1 MTLVTTLTAL
11 GALSAVAGLLLRRAM
26 RVWTL
31 LTVGF
36 VGLALAL
43 VWFDEGIYSLSH
55 PLLTVVA
62 GLAAVTGGGLVTTQV
77 FALVDRDARDS
88 RVRHGGE
95 ILRGGA
101 WIGALERLGVYVALV
116 AGWAPGLAIV
126 LAVKGLGRYP
136 ELRNQEDTGAAERF
150 IIGTFTS
157 VLWAAA
163 CVGISVLAS

>member
-11 GALSAVAGLLLRRAM
+11 GALSAVAGLLLRRAL

-55 PLLTVVA
+55 PFLTVVA
-62 GLAAVTGGGLVTTQV
+62 GVAAVTGGGLVTTQV